1 MISDEE
7 VEKAVDYLR
16 DNAAKIGKARAEANY
31 MDDYCKVVKSQIMR
45 EVATEPLG
53 AQERIAYSD
62 PRYKQHLEAKKE
74 ADERYEYLRWMM
86 EAAQAKLNAWQTQSA
101 NNRKGF

>member
-1 MISDEE
+1 MITDDE

-16 DNAAKIGKARAEANY
+16 DTAPKIGKAKAEANY
-31 MDDYCKVVKSQIMR
+31 MDDYTKVVKSQIMR
-45 EVATEPLG
+45 EHAGESLG
-53 AQERIAYSD
+53 AQEREAYSD
-62 PRYKQHLEAKKE
+62 PKYKQHLEAKKE

-86 EAAQAKLNAWQTQSA
+86 EAADAKIRAWQTQSS